1 MIVPANSAPP
11 IQGSGGWFWYFPWIW
26 RISKKFVPAE
36 WISIRYLSAVGVGVG
51 TVVTFRSRGP
61 CKWVVSLGLELRFG
75 VWGLAVGTLTYSL
88 TWTARILTVVRMY
101 IGIEVISSELLE

>member
-11 IQGSGGWFWYFPWIW
+11 IQGSGGWFWYLPWIW

-61 CKWVVSLGLELRFG
+61 CKWVVSLGLGLRFEDWLYLD
-75 VWGLAVGTLTYSL
+75 VFADLDGTHFGKDIY
-88 TWTARILTVVRMY
+88 WD
-101 IGIEVISSELLE
+101 

>member
-36 WISIRYLSAVGVGVG
+36 WISIRYLSGVGVGVG

-61 CKWVVSLGLELRFG
+61 CSMLLVWVGVEVEVGYRYFDIFADLDGTHFG
-75 VWGLAVGTLTYSL
+75 
-88 TWTARILTVVRMY
+88 
-101 IGIEVISSELLE
+101 SSENVDWDLVGSF